1 MKATSVQRSA
11 GAGSS
16 IQSDAGRTS
25 WMLADYNLIDPQEQ
39 PCQGA
44 GVNCWDVSR
53 TVWKRRSMGHHESAD
68 RKQHPSRGGL

>member
-25 WMLADYNLIDPQEQ
+25 WMLADYNLIDSQGQ

-44 GVNCWDVSR
+44 EVNC
-53 TVWKRRSMGHHESAD
+53 
-68 RKQHPSRGGL
+68 